1 MKKIV
6 YQKEFA
12 FIYLTKEFY
21 TQNQIQKAILTYSDF
36 VTYNLGELGK
46 YLVLKISLI
55 NNDYTLQKLA
65 EEISNYI
72 LSEEYQNKGENK
84 NN

>member
-21 TQNQIQKAILTYSDF
+21 NKNQIDKAVSNYTDF
-36 VTYNLGELGK
+36 VTHSLGELGK
-46 YLVLKISLI
+46 YLVLKISLK
-55 NNDYTLQKLA
+55 NDDYTLKTLA
-65 EEISNYI
+65 EEISNFI
-72 LSEEYQNKGENK
+72 LSEEYQNKAAKNK
-84 NN
+84 